1 MDWTL
6 PGSLRRHSA
15 GDTRRVLRRRSSSF
29 SDFFVHFCFF
39 FHRVFISDFAVS
51 RFSFSFLFVCFF
63 WRIWFRPSSHSFVWV
78 ETIWQNEWIM
88 KTIPFWMDGNLFFSP
103 TTTTNE
109 MNEWTNEWKCL
120 RSGRLGFL
128 QWFSQF
134 RNSGIKQNRKKKRN
148 TIADEENKTKDER
161 RATTKAAGR
170 NAPQSAAR
178 IENRIKPAA
187 KWEKNKTN
195 WIKRNKKKIM
205 DRHPVPRPHRGFPS
219 FFYFV
224 FLFAFCLIGP
234 LTN

>member
-1 MDWTL
+1 MEEEMRKTRFPRTAAAAFRGCLRRNFVPDFFFFWVNFILFFCFVLLHFMDWTL

-15 GDTRRVLRRRSSSF
+15 GDTRRFRI
-29 SDFFVHFCFF
+29 FFVHFCFF

-134 RNSGIKQNRKKKRN
+134 RNSGIKQNRKKTKHDRWWGKQ
-148 TIADEENKTKDER
+148 NKR
-161 RATTKAAGR
+161 RATSDDESRRPERTAIRGA
-170 NAPQSAAR
+170 
-178 IENRIKPAA
+178 NRESNQTSREMGK
-187 KWEKNKTN
+187 KQNKLN
-195 WIKRNKKKIM
+195 
-205 DRHPVPRPHRGFPS
+205 
-219 FFYFV
+219 
-224 FLFAFCLIGP
+224 
-234 LTN
+234 